1 MEGRLKV
8 QGQRSESRSMAGIKG
23 TAIESLVADVNRVVQ
38 EGRIRPDELEACL
51 QQEDLAILGQKILAA
66 LWYPMGTYER
76 LTQLLLRVE
85 GRSEMEYVI
94 ERGRSAAARLRD
106 TGIYGQLARNRNE
119 LGDRIGRIMVTLG
132 PAMYQD
138 TQWDFHYESSASTT
152 DFRIEVRGQPEENAP
167 LIASFDLTT
176 QGDNYIEH
184 TFDLIYVS
192 QTSPPTCWPA
202 MILESGSGLDYV
214 RFRSLTLGLAQP
226 FLEPSA
232 ADVHPHS

>member
-152 DFRIEVRGQPEENAP
+152 DFRIEVRVPPEFPDLARYAAQGFIEYLSNLDRDFPIGVSSERASPRLLVFRAAP
-167 LIASFDLTT
+167 SRL
-176 QGDNYIEH
+176 
-184 TFDLIYVS
+184 S
-192 QTSPPTCWPA
+192 QAKRW
-202 MILESGSGLDYV
+202 
-214 RFRSLTLGLAQP
+214 RR
-226 FLEPSA
+226 
-232 ADVHPHS
+232 